1 MTPDILALLT
11 LILTAAAA
19 VAAVLAA
26 IFAGRAARAS
36 SAGDADRT
44 VEAIRRELT
53 VLRGELDQKAAT
65 QRMELTDALT
75 KLGGGLDT
83 RVATLSDNLNRH
95 FTAFAEVQQQ
105 SGKNL
110 ADSQRERLSE
120 TNKAV
125 GDLTKTLTEQQAQG
139 RKAMGEEL
147 EKVRLTLS
155 GNMEQLRK
163 ENEAK
168 LEQMRATVDEKLQ
181 TTLDQR
187 LDASFKQVS
196 DRLESVQKGL
206 GEMQTLATGVGDLKR
221 VLTNVKSRGTW
232 GEVQLEALLEDTL
245 SADQYAAQVAIRP
258 RSPERVDFAVRLPGH
273 DDQGQVWLPIDC
285 KFPHEDYARLLAA
298 QDAADPAAVEI
309 AGKALEKAVA
319 AQARSV
325 AEKYIHPPH
334 STDFA
339 YLYLPTEGLFA
350 EIVRRDG
357 FAAGLRAKYRIE
369 VAGPS
374 TLTALL
380 NSLRVGFR
388 SLQIQKKSSEV
399 WTELGKVKTAFERYG
414 DALHAVDKKLDEA
427 KNKVSDV
434 SRKHTV
440 VLRSLRNVEAVP
452 LLAGEPEPER
462 LPPPEDEIAAE

>member
-1 MTPDILALLT
+1 MNAFLPVISILT
-11 LILTAAAA
+11 LIAATAA
-19 VAAVLAA
+19 VVVSGLAA
-26 IFAGRAARAS
+26 HAARRAVRS
-36 SAGDADRT
+36 GEDDRLL
-44 VEAIRRELT
+44 AALSREMA
-53 VLRGELDQKAAT
+53 VLRGEATQTGAT
-65 QRMELTDALT
+65 QRIELTDALT
-75 KLGGGLDT
+75 KLGGSLDGRIGLLTENFDK
-83 RVATLSDNLNRH
+83 RL
-95 FTAFAEVQQQ
+95 TAFAELQQKVGTDLADGQHKRLTETNQAVLRLTETLQQQ
-105 SGKNL
+105 
-110 ADSQRERLSE
+110 QVE
-120 TNKAV
+120 
-125 GDLTKTLTEQQAQG
+125 G

-147 EKVRLTLS
+147 EKVRAVLTT
-155 GNMEQLRK
+155 NMEQLRK

-181 TTLDQR
+181 STLDQR

-206 GEMQTLATGVGDLKR
+206 GEMQSLATGVGDLKR

-245 SADQYAAQVAIRP
+245 SADQYAAQVPIRP

-298 QDAADPAAVEI
+298 QEAADPAAVEL

-319 AQARSV
+319 AQAKSV

-357 FAAGLRAKYRIE
+357 FAASLRTRYRVE

-434 SRKHTV
+434 SRKHTA
-440 VLRSLRNVEAVP
+440 VLRSLRNVESVP
-452 LLAGEPEPER
+452 LLSGEPGPDR
-462 LPPPEDEIAAE
+462 LPPPEEDVAAE

>member
-1 MTPDILALLT
+1 MNASLVSMIVAGFSVLVAFVALGL
-11 LILTAAAA
+11 LWREQRARTAAAS
-19 VAAVLAA
+19 
-26 IFAGRAARAS
+26 G
-36 SAGDADRT
+36 ADFG
-44 VEAIRRELT
+44 RELDR
-53 VLRGELDQKAAT
+53 LRGELDQKAAL
-65 QRMELTDALT
+65 QRGELADALKRLSDTLDARIGKLTDNF
-75 KLGGGLDT
+75 DT
-83 RVATLSDNLNRH
+83 RLG
-95 FTAFAEVQQQ
+95 AFAELQGKT
-105 SGKNL
+105 SGDL
-110 ADSQRERLSE
+110 AESQRLRLSE
-120 TNKAV
+120 TNQAV
-125 GDLTKTLTEQQAQG
+125 MKLTEVLAAQQLEG

-147 EKVRLTLS
+147 EKVRTVLT

-181 TTLDQR
+181 STLDQR
-187 LDASFKQVS
+187 LEASFKQVS

-206 GEMQTLATGVGDLKR
+206 GEMQSLATGVGDLKR

-232 GEVQLEALLEDTL
+232 GEVQLGALLEDTL
-245 SADQYAAQVAIRP
+245 NAEQYQAQVAIRP
-258 RSPERVDFAVRLPGH
+258 RSAERVDFAVRLPGH
-273 DDQGQVWLPIDC
+273 DEDGQVWLPIDC

-298 QDAADPAAVEI
+298 QEAADPAAVEL

-319 AQARSV
+319 AQARSLS
-325 AEKYIHPPH
+325 EKYIHPPH

-357 FAAGLRAKYRIE
+357 FAAELRAKYRVE

-374 TLTALL
+374 NLTALL

-399 WTELGKVKTAFERYG
+399 WTELGRVKTAFERYG
-414 DALHAVDKKLDEA
+414 DALQAVDKKLDEA

-434 SRKHTV
+434 SRKHSAV
-440 VLRSLRNVEAVP
+440 VRSLRNVESVP
-452 LLAGEPEPER
+452 LPAGAAPEQLEGPEADSLAEN
-462 LPPPEDEIAAE
+462 A

>member
-1 MTPDILALLT
+1 MNASLVSMIVAGFSVLVAFVALGL
-11 LILTAAAA
+11 LW
-19 VAAVLAA
+19 
-26 IFAGRAARAS
+26 REQRARAS
-36 SAGDADRT
+36 AASGADFG
-44 VEAIRRELT
+44 RELDR
-53 VLRGELDQKAAT
+53 LRGELDHKAAL
-65 QRMELTDALT
+65 QRGELADALKRLSDTLDARIGKLTDNF
-75 KLGGGLDT
+75 DT
-83 RVATLSDNLNRH
+83 RLG
-95 FTAFAEVQQQ
+95 AFAELQ
-105 SGKNL
+105 GKTSADL
-110 ADSQRERLSE
+110 AESQRLRLGE
-120 TNKAV
+120 TNQAV
-125 GDLTKTLTEQQAQG
+125 MKLTEVLAAQQLEG

-147 EKVRLTLS
+147 EKVRTVLT

-181 TTLDQR
+181 STLDQR
-187 LDASFKQVS
+187 LEASFKQVS

-206 GEMQTLATGVGDLKR
+206 GEMQSLATGVGDLKR

-232 GEVQLEALLEDTL
+232 GEVQLGALLEDTL
-245 SADQYAAQVAIRP
+245 NAEQYQAQVAIRP
-258 RSPERVDFAVRLPGH
+258 RSAERVDFAVRLPGH
-273 DDQGQVWLPIDC
+273 DEDGQVWLPIDC

-298 QDAADPAAVEI
+298 QEAADPAAVEL

-319 AQARSV
+319 AQARSLS
-325 AEKYIHPPH
+325 EKYIHPPH

-357 FAAGLRAKYRIE
+357 FAAELRAKYRVE

-374 TLTALL
+374 NLTALL

-399 WTELGKVKTAFERYG
+399 WTELGRVKTAFERYG
-414 DALHAVDKKLDEA
+414 DALQAVDKKLDEA

-434 SRKHTV
+434 SRKHSAV
-440 VLRSLRNVEAVP
+440 VRSLRNVESVP
-452 LLAGEPEPER
+452 LPAGAAPEQLEGPEADSLAEN
-462 LPPPEDEIAAE
+462 A